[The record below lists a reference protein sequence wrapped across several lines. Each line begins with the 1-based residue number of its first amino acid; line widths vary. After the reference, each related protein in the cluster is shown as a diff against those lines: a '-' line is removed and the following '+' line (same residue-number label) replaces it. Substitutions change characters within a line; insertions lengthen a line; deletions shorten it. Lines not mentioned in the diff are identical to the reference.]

1 MKWMSILLAACVTV
15 LSGGVFAQA
24 FPNKPIRFI
33 VPYPPGGGTDLL
45 SRIVAQKLSE
55 SMGQPLVIENK
66 PGGGTQIGTELAA
79 KSAPDGYTLLLVSPS
94 FTNNSSLYDKLS
106 YDADRDFEA
115 VTLLASVPL
124 VLVVPPS
131 LPVNNITELIQLAK
145 TKGNM
150 SYAMAT
156 GSTPHLAG
164 EMLKFMGGF
173 DAMPIPYR
181 GMAPAYP
188 DLMSGRIHYL
198 FDALSTALPNIRA
211 GKTRAIGV
219 SSAKRSNI
227 APEIPTLAETGVS
240 GFAADGWFGVVV
252 PKGTPPDIITKL
264 NAETLKVLNDPE
276 TRSKINQAGFD
287 LIGTGPKDFAAFMKS
302 DAARWA
308 KLIKQVGI
316 KAE

>member
-1 MKWMSILLAACVTV
+1 
-15 LSGGVFAQA
+15 
-24 FPNKPIRFI
+24 
-33 VPYPPGGGTDLL
+33 
-45 SRIVAQKLSE
+45 
-55 SMGQPLVIENK
+55 MGQPLVIENK

-164 EMLKFMGGF
+164 EMLKSMGGF
-173 DAMPIPYR
+173 DAMPVPYR

-227 APEIPTLAETGVS
+227 APEIPTLAETGVP

-264 NAETLKVLNDPE
+264 NAETLKVLNDAE

-287 LIGTGPKDFAAFMKS
+287 LIGTGPKDFAALMKS